1 MTTWMLYA
9 TSGAAVFM
17 VALYGLFTRESVIKK
32 IIAAN
37 LAGSGTFLILVAIAR
52 RSPAGIDPVPHA
64 LVLTGIVVSV
74 SATACAL
81 ALARRL
87 QQTRGNATTDPQEP
101 DRIDR
106 HRDASGRE
114 PR

>member
-1 MTTWMLYA
+1 MTAWMLYA
-9 TSGAAVFM
+9 TSGAAVFAI
-17 VALYGLFTRESVIKK
+17 ALHGLFSRDDVLRK

-37 LAGSGTFLILVAIAR
+37 FLGSGVFLILVAMAR
-52 RSPAGIDPVPHA
+52 RSLPQADPIPHA

-87 QQTRGNATTDPQEP
+87 GDAQLDRTVEPLDLDQIDDREVHSQEP
-101 DRIDR
+101 Q
-106 HRDASGRE
+106 
-114 PR
+114 

>member
-1 MTTWMLYA
+1 MTPLLYA
-9 TSGAAVFM
+9 SSGVAVFAI
-17 VALYGLFTRESVIKK
+17 ALYRIFTAGDVLRK

-37 LAGSGTFLILVAIAR
+37 LLGGGVFLILVAIAR
-52 RSPAGIDPVPHA
+52 RPAAGIDPVPHA

-87 QQTRGNATTDPQEP
+87 EGTTLDDGDDGDDGSDDTEVAGRGP
-101 DRIDR
+101 
-106 HRDASGRE
+106 
-114 PR
+114 

>member
-1 MTTWMLYA
+1 MTPWLLYA
-9 TSGAAVFM
+9 MSGAAVFSI
-17 VALYGLFTRESVIKK
+17 ALYGVFSCKDVLRK

-37 LAGSGTFLILVAIAR
+37 LLGSGVFLILVAIAR
-52 RSPAGIDPVPHA
+52 RSPAEVDPVPHT

-87 QQTRGNATTDPQEP
+87 RDGRHDTDPVDLDQID
-101 DRIDR
+101 DRDGP
-106 HRDASGRE
+106 GRE
-114 PR
+114 LR

>member
-1 MTTWMLYA
+1 MTTWLIYA
-9 TSGAAVFM
+9 TSGAFVFAI
-17 VALYGLFTRESVIKK
+17 ALHGLFVRAGVVTK
-32 IIAAN
+32 IVAAN
-37 LAGSGTFLILVAIAR
+37 LLGSGVFLMLVAIAR
-52 RSPAGIDPVPHA
+52 RSPLAIDPVPHA

-87 QQTRGNATTDPQEP
+87 ASTRHDPAADPPALDPAT
-101 DRIDR
+101 DRPPLT
-106 HRDASGRE
+106 RE

>member
-1 MTTWMLYA
+1 MSLWLLYA
-9 TSGAAVFM
+9 SSGAAVF
-17 VALYGLFTRESVIKK
+17 AIGLHGLFAHEHAAKK

-37 LAGSGTFLILVAIAR
+37 LLGSGTFLVLVALAHR
-52 RSPAGIDPVPHA
+52 GPSIDPVPHA

-87 QQTRGNATTDPQEP
+87 RGAQAAASDEP
-101 DRIDR
+101 
-106 HRDASGRE
+106 HGAGE
-114 PR
+114 PRATERR

>member
-1 MTTWMLYA
+1 MTPWLLYA
-9 TSGAAVFM
+9 MSGGAVFSI
-17 VALYGLFTRESVIKK
+17 ALYGVFSCEDVLRK

-37 LAGSGTFLILVAIAR
+37 LLGSGVFLILVAIAR
-52 RSPAGIDPVPHA
+52 RSPAGVDPVPHA

-87 QQTRGNATTDPQEP
+87 RDGRHDTTADPVDLDRRDERGGP
-101 DRIDR
+101 
-106 HRDASGRE
+106 GRE
-114 PR
+114 P

>member
-1 MTTWMLYA
+1 VTVWALYA
-9 TSGAAVFM
+9 TSGALVFAI
-17 VALYGLFTRESVIKK
+17 ALHGLFTRDGVVRK

-37 LAGSGTFLILVAIAR
+37 LLGSGVFFVLVAIAR
-52 RSPAGIDPVPHA
+52 RSPVGVDPVPQA

-81 ALARRL
+81 SLARRL
-87 QQTRGNATTDPQEP
+87 ERTRHEEDGAAD
-101 DRIDR
+101 
-106 HRDASGRE
+106 RE